1 MKKVLISLRIDEALL
16 SRINELAQQARYRTT
31 SSVINTI
38 IEAALYDDNVPQTIN
53 FGHLETNSDILVPS
67 SRDRRIKLI
76 ETWKP
81 SIEQM
86 DALENAIIIA
96 RNSGNKSANDLTT
109 LHEQLSKF

>member
-53 FGHLETNSDILVPS
+53 FGHLETGTDILMPIC
-67 SRDRRIKLI
+67 RYEK
-76 ETWKP
+76 
-81 SIEQM
+81 
-86 DALENAIIIA
+86 
-96 RNSGNKSANDLTT
+96 
-109 LHEQLSKF
+109 